1 MHETGLQ
8 RFFERFAIHPG
19 KHENPTDRNLTVR
32 GLLDDCRDKTIGGKF
47 EIEFH
52 CCRIADC
59 RIIGNVV

>member
-8 RFFERFAIHPG
+8 RFFERFTIHPG
-19 KHENPTDRNLTVR
+19 EHENPTDRDLTGS